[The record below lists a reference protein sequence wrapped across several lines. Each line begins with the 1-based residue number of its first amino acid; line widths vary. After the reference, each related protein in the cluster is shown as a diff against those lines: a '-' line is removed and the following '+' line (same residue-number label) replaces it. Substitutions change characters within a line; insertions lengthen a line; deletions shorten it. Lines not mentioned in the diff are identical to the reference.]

1 VTSEVVLQ
9 STLHGD
15 ELNVTATGSWT
26 AVHAAKLEPLV
37 DRVRRESKG
46 HSLSVDMQGVSE
58 IDTFG
63 ACLLERL
70 LQDRQETHVVGRPQR
85 GQELIDEV
93 DRINRVAH
101 APIVKKRPRFAAIE
115 AIGRAVFGGVNY
127 MLGFVGTLGSLG
139 DAFSRTVFRPR
150 MFRLTPFVYQLD
162 RVGLQAVPIILL
174 ITFLIG
180 CIISQ
185 QSFFSFKQFGADTYI
200 VNLLAFLVLR
210 ELGVLVVAIM
220 VAGRSGSSYTAE
232 IGSMKMREEIDALR
246 TMGLNPVNVLLL
258 PRVLALMVALPL
270 LTFLGF
276 LAALY
281 GGGLVAW
288 IYGGMSPPIFLSRLR
303 EVITVTQI
311 EVGMYKAP
319 FMALAIGI
327 ISCAEGLAVKGSAES
342 LGQHTTSS
350 VVKSIFCIILLDGL
364 LDMFFAAIGM

>member
-1 VTSEVVLQ
+1 MTSEVLLQ
-9 STLHGD
+9 SRLQGD
-15 ELNVTATGSWT
+15 ELNVTAAGSWT
-26 AVHAAKLEPLV
+26 ATHAAALEPLV
-37 DRVRRESKG
+37 DRAGQKSEG
-46 HSLSVDMQGVSE
+46 HRLSVDMHGVSE

-63 ACLLERL
+63 ACLLVRL
-70 LQDRQETHVVGRPQR
+70 LRGEKEAHVIGRPQR

-93 DRINRVAH
+93 DRISSAAH
-101 APIVKKRPRFAAIE
+101 APIVKKSSRFATIE
-115 AIGRAVFGGVNY
+115 AIGRGVFSSIDY
-127 MLGFVGTLGSLG
+127 MISFVGTLGSLG
-139 DAFSRTVFRPR
+139 DAFGRTVLRPR

-246 TMGLNPVNVLLL
+246 TMGLNPVEVLLL
-258 PRVLALMVALPL
+258 PRILALMVALPL

-303 EVITVTQI
+303 EVITITQV

-327 ISCAEGLAVKGSAES
+327 ISCAEELAVKGSAES
-342 LGQHTTSS
+342 LA
-350 VVKSIFCIILLDGL
+350 CIRRLPS
-364 LDMFFAAIGM
+364 